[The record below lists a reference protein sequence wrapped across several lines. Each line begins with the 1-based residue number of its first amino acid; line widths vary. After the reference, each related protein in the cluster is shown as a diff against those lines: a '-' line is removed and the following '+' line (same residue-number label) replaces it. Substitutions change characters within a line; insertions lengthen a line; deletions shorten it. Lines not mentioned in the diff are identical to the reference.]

1 MSDIENLTDRP
12 SGLETRLEKALRN
25 AVKETYNAD
34 PAQLTVKR
42 LRNKVENALGLTDG
56 FFKNDAA
63 WNARSKE
70 VIQSEVAAQEAQ
82 SQPQSSQVA
91 PSQSPAKRSKQLDT
105 GKETSDRKKRP
116 ATSNGS
122 QVKRRKRSKA
132 DEEILSESEETPVK
146 AVTKTRDSPLA
157 SSNPLSDSDKS
168 EKSVPKVADNAIDQQ
183 DSESEMSVLIEED
196 PKRKKRAAKAK
207 SEKPSSKKR
216 EGSKPAKVPQQP
228 SDPDSEEIKRLQG
241 WLIKCGIRKMWFR
254 ELAPY
259 DTSKAKIRHLK
270 DMLTE
275 AGMTGRYSQE
285 KATQIREERELKADI
300 EAVQAGAKQWG
311 RVSPD
316 EEDGGRPRR
325 KVAKGLQELDFLKDD
340 DGEDSD

>member
-1 MSDIENLTDRP
+1 MSDSENLTDRP
-12 SGLETRLEKALRN
+12 SGVETRLEKALRN
-25 AVKETYNAD
+25 AVKETYKAD
-34 PAQLTVKR
+34 PDQLTVKR
-42 LRNKVENALGLTDG
+42 LRSKVENALGLTDG
-56 FFKNDAA
+56 FFKSDAA

-82 SQPQSSQVA
+82 SQPQSLQVA
-91 PSQSPAKRSKQLDT
+91 PSQSPARRSKQLDT
-105 GKETSDRKKRP
+105 VNETSDRKKRP
-116 ATSNGS
+116 ATSNGG
-122 QVKRRKRSKA
+122 QVKRRKRSKP

-168 EKSVPKVADNAIDQQ
+168 VPKVANNAIDQQ

-207 SEKPSSKKR
+207 SEKSRHKKR

-228 SDPDSEEIKRLQG
+228 SDPDSAEIKRLQG

-311 RVSPD
+311 RVSSD

>member
-1 MSDIENLTDRP
+1 MSDRQDLIDRP
-12 SGLETRLEKALRN
+12 SVSETRLEKALRD
-25 AVKETYNAD
+25 AVEETFKAD
-34 PAQLTVKR
+34 PEQLTVKR
-42 LRNKVENALGLTDG
+42 LRSKVEKDLGLDDG
-56 FFKNDAA
+56 FFKSDAA

-70 VIQSEVAAQEAQ
+70 AAQEAQ

-91 PSQSPAKRSKQLDT
+91 LSPSPAKKPKQLDKGNKT
-105 GKETSDRKKRP
+105 ANGKKRR
-116 ATSNGS
+116 ATSSGAQS
-122 QVKRRKRSKA
+122 KRRRKSEP
-132 DEEILSESEETPVK
+132 DEELVSKNEDTSPLETATRTGDRPTASSSPPSDFDQSEEN
-146 AVTKTRDSPLA
+146 AA
-157 SSNPLSDSDKS
+157 
-168 EKSVPKVADNAIDQQ
+168 KVANHVTDRQGSD
-183 DSESEMSVLIEED
+183 SEMSVLIDED
-196 PKRKKRAAKAK
+196 PKPKKRAPKAN
-207 SEKPSSKKR
+207 SEKPSSKRK

-228 SDPDSEEIKRLQG
+228 TDLDSEEIKRLQG
-241 WLIKCGIRKMWFR
+241 WLVKCGIRKMWYK

-270 DMLTE
+270 GMLTG

-311 RVSPD
+311 RVEPD
-316 EEDGGRPRR
+316 EEDGGRLRR

>member
-1 MSDIENLTDRP
+1 M
-12 SGLETRLEKALRN
+12 
-25 AVKETYNAD
+25 
-34 PAQLTVKR
+34 
-42 LRNKVENALGLTDG
+42 
-56 FFKNDAA
+56 
-63 WNARSKE
+63 
-70 VIQSEVAAQEAQ
+70 
-82 SQPQSSQVA
+82 
-91 PSQSPAKRSKQLDT
+91 
-105 GKETSDRKKRP
+105 
-116 ATSNGS
+116 
-122 QVKRRKRSKA
+122 
-132 DEEILSESEETPVK
+132 K

-168 EKSVPKVADNAIDQQ
+168 VPKVANNAIDQQ

-270 DMLTE
+270 DMLTG

-311 RVSPD
+311 RVSSD

>member
-34 PAQLTVKR
+34 TDQLTVKK
-42 LRNKVENALGLTDG
+42 LRTKVENALGLTDG
-56 FFKNDAA
+56 FFKSDAV

-70 VIQSEVAAQEAQ
+70 AAQEAQ

-91 PSQSPAKRSKQLDT
+91 PSQSPARRSKQQDT
-105 GKETSDRKKRP
+105 VNEKSNGKKRP
-116 ATSNGS
+116 ATSNGG
-122 QVKRRKRSKA
+122 QVKRRKRSKP

-168 EKSVPKVADNAIDQQ
+168 VPKVANNAIDQQ

-216 EGSKPAKVPQQP
+216 EGSKSAKVPQQP

-311 RVSPD
+311 RVSSD